1 MAQARTRTQ
10 ARRWFQAHGL
20 SVREWARSE
29 GIPASV
35 VYALLSGRTRGLR
48 GKAHRA
54 AIALGLKLDPKKSDA
69 GAPPQRDGVAA
80 SEQGERA
87 LK

>member
-1 MAQARTRTQ
+1 MAHARTRLQ

-29 GIPASV
+29 GLPVSV

-54 AIALGLKLDPKKSDA
+54 AIALGMKLDPMKSGTEASPQLDA
-69 GAPPQRDGVAA
+69 VAVP
-80 SEQGERA
+80 EEGGRA
-87 LK
+87 MK